1 MNLFWLHTRLL
12 IVAIIWGL
20 GWTAGR
26 VVATDFPPITAAW
39 IRYIIA
45 VAMFLAW
52 LKMTGKF
59 RIPTNEEWKRLF
71 YIGFFS
77 TFLYQAFFMYG
88 MRYTA
93 AGDASLMITFN
104 PIITALLAIPFLGE
118 KMTKRLGAGLIIA
131 LAGVAILFVYSP
143 NVDIPIDERIL
154 GNILI
159 ILSAGAWASSTI
171 FMKKA
176 MTTTTSDSN
185 EPLSPLELTV
195 WASVVGL
202 FILTPWASYEIVD
215 KGWPQF
221 NWEIIAG
228 IVFLAVFSTVI
239 AYVWFAEGIRTIGA
253 AKSAL
258 YVYLVPPF
266 GILGGVIL
274 IGEKL
279 GFSLLVAFALIV
291 GGVAIAQSDK
301 HDEAQASGTIHGD

>member
-1 MNLFWLHTRLL
+1 M
-12 IVAIIWGL
+12 
-20 GWTAGR
+20 
-26 VVATDFPPITAAW
+26 
-39 IRYIIA
+39 
-45 VAMFLAW
+45 
-52 LKMTGKF
+52 F
-59 RIPTNEEWKRLF
+59 RIPTNEEWKRLA

-88 MRYTA
+88 MRFTA

-118 KMTKRLGAGLIIA
+118 RMTKRLGAGLIIA
-131 LAGVAILFVYSP
+131 LTGVAILFVYSP

-154 GNILI
+154 GNTLI
-159 ILSAGAWASSTI
+159 ILSAGAWATSTI

-176 MTTTTSDSN
+176 MTTTTSDSL

-202 FILTPWASYEIVD
+202 FILTPWAGYELVD
-215 KGWPQF
+215 EGWPQF
-221 NWEIIAG
+221 NLEIVSS

-266 GILGGVIL
+266 GIFGGVIL

-279 GFSLLVAFALIV
+279 GLSLLVAFVLIV

-301 HDEAQASGTIHGD
+301 HDEAQATGTYHGD

>member
-1 MNLFWLHTRLL
+1 MKHPATHVKLL
-12 IVAIIWGL
+12 VVAMIWGL

-26 VVATDFPPITAAW
+26 VIATDFPPITAAW

-45 VAMFLAW
+45 VTIFLVW
-52 LKMTGKF
+52 LRITGMF
-59 RIPTNEEWKRLF
+59 RIPTKEEWKRLA

-88 MRYTA
+88 MRFTA

-118 KMTKRLGAGLIIA
+118 RMTKRLGAGLIIA
-131 LAGVAILFVYSP
+131 LTGVAILFVYSP

-159 ILSAGAWASSTI
+159 ILSAGAWATSTI

-176 MTTTTSDSN
+176 MTTTTSDSL

-202 FILTPWASYEIVD
+202 FILSPWAGYELVD
-215 KGWPQF
+215 EGWPQF
-221 NWEIIAG
+221 NLEIISS

-258 YVYLVPPF
+258 YVYLVPPI
-266 GILGGVIL
+266 GIFAGVIL

-279 GFSLLVAFALIV
+279 GLSLLVAFVLIV

-301 HDEAQASGTIHGD
+301 HDEAQATGTYHGD

>member
-1 MNLFWLHTRLL
+1 M
-12 IVAIIWGL
+12 
-20 GWTAGR
+20 
-26 VVATDFPPITAAW
+26 
-39 IRYIIA
+39 
-45 VAMFLAW
+45 
-52 LKMTGKF
+52 F
-59 RIPTNEEWKRLF
+59 RIPTKEEWKRLA

-88 MRYTA
+88 MRFTA

-131 LAGVAILFVYSP
+131 LTGVAILFVYSP

-159 ILSAGAWASSTI
+159 ILSAGAWATSTI

-176 MTTTTSDSN
+176 MTTTTSDSL

-202 FILTPWASYEIVD
+202 FILTPWAGYEIID
-215 KGWPQF
+215 EGWPQF
-221 NWEIIAG
+221 NWEIITS

-258 YVYLVPPF
+258 YVYLVPPI
-266 GILGGVIL
+266 GIFGGVIL

-279 GFSLLVAFALIV
+279 GLSLLVAFVLIV

-301 HDEAQASGTIHGD
+301 HDEAQATGTNHGD

>member
-1 MNLFWLHTRLL
+1 ML

-26 VVATDFPPITAAW
+26 IVAVDFPPITAAW

-45 VAMFLAW
+45 VALFLVW

-59 RIPTNEEWKRLF
+59 RIPTREEWKRLF

-131 LAGVAILFVYSP
+131 LSGVTILFIYSP
-143 NVDIPIDERIL
+143 NVDIPVTERIL
-154 GNILI
+154 GDVLI
-159 ILSAGAWASSTI
+159 IFAAGAWASSTI

-176 MTTTTSDSN
+176 MTTTTSDSTQ
-185 EPLSPLELTV
+185 PLSPLELTV

-202 FILTPWASYEIVD
+202 FILTPWAGYETID
-215 KGWPQF
+215 GGWPEF
-221 NWEIIAG
+221 NWEVIAG
-228 IVFLAVFSTVI
+228 IVFLAVFSTVLS
-239 AYVWFAEGIRTIGA
+239 YVWFAEGIRTIGA
-253 AKSAL
+253 AKAAL

-266 GILGGVIL
+266 GILSGWLL
-274 IGEKL
+274 IDEQL
-279 GFSLLVAFALIV
+279 GLSLLVAFVLIV
-291 GGVAIAQSDK
+291 GGVTIAQSDK
-301 HDEAQASGTIHGD
+301 HDEAQATGTNHGD